1 MQRFAK
7 YTFTLLLGASLVLAS
22 CDKGFEEMNTNPNA
36 STKPNV
42 DYLFSQSIL
51 KGNYV
56 YDRAYFYT
64 SYLTCG
70 NYVQHFSTA
79 KELAGAGS
87 GDKYG
92 VHDQYQ
98 SFYFRYTYTNVL
110 TTLKAIEVA
119 TEGKPELVN
128 KRAAAKI
135 WKVLLLQRITDLYGD
150 VPYTEAAKAGTEAIF
165 LPKYDAQSAIYDGM
179 LKDLDD
185 AIKALD
191 PAQPKFG
198 KADFLFEGDIPK
210 WKKFGYS
217 LMLRVAMRMQ
227 KRDEPKAKEWA
238 LKAIAGGI
246 ILTAADQAVVKYS
259 NGPQVYN
266 NNPVAFELVSQ
277 DYVQGANGLNN
288 TEFGKFSKTFIDALQ
303 TRNDPRLSVVSVVW
317 NGAVPD
323 TTATAQKGLPNGT
336 NGKPAAFNT
345 FSEPNPAT
353 ILQYAA
359 PLIVLSA
366 AETNFLLSEMIV
378 RNWTTGNAA
387 ATYKEGVEIALK
399 NWGLFGAA
407 GVIAPARVTAYSTA
421 NALNTAGAQDAQL
434 NQIHTQFW
442 IASLL
447 DEQEAYANWRR
458 TGFPVLVPV
467 NFTGNATGGT
477 IPRRIPYPVPEQGIN
492 KKNYDDAVTRQGA
505 DNLIT
510 RIWWDKL

>member
-7 YTFTLLLGASLVLAS
+7 YTFTLLLGASLGFSS
-22 CDKGFEEMNTNPNA
+22 CDKGFEQLNTNPNA

-64 SYLTCG
+64 SYITCG
-70 NYVQHFSTA
+70 NFVQHFATA

-110 TTLKAIEVA
+110 TTLKELDKAA
-119 TEGKPELVN
+119 TAPEFVN
-128 KRAAAKI
+128 KRAAARI
-135 WKVLLLQRITDLYGD
+135 WKVMLIQRITDLYGD
-150 VPYTEAAKAGTEAIF
+150 VPYSQANLGGTEGLF
-165 LPKYDAQSAIYDGM
+165 LPKYDPQSEIYDGM
-179 LKDLDD
+179 LRELDE
-185 AIKALD
+185 AIKAFD
-191 PAQPKFG
+191 PAQPKYG
-198 KADFLFEGDIPK
+198 KADFLYEGDIPK

-217 LMLRVAMRMQ
+217 LMLRVAMRLQ
-227 KRDEPKAKEWA
+227 KRDENKAKEWA
-238 LKAIAGGI
+238 LKAIQGGI
-246 ILTAADQAVVKYS
+246 ILSAADQAVVKYT
-259 NGPQVYN
+259 NGPQIYN
-266 NNPVAFELVSQ
+266 SNPVAYELVGQ
-277 DYVQGANGLNN
+277 DYVSGSNGLNN

-303 TRNDPRLSVVSVVW
+303 SRNDPRLSVVSVVW
-317 NGAVPD
+317 NGATPD
-323 TTATAQKGLPNGT
+323 TTSTAQKGLPNGT
-336 NGKPAAFNT
+336 NGKPANFNT
-345 FSEPNPAT
+345 YSEPNPAT

-366 AETNFLLSEMIV
+366 AETNFLLTEAIV
-378 RNWTTGNAA
+378 RGWTAGNAA
-387 ATYKEGVEIALK
+387 DTYRTGVETALK
-399 NWGLFGAA
+399 NWALFGAA
-407 GVIAPARVTAYSTA
+407 GVIAPARITAYTTA
-421 NALNTAGAQDAQL
+421 NALNTAGTLDAQL

-458 TGFPVLVPV
+458 TGYPVLVPV
-467 NFTGNATGGT
+467 NFVGNATGGT

>member
-7 YTFTLLLGASLVLAS
+7 YTFALLFGLAS

-64 SYLTCG
+64 SYITCG
-70 NYVQHFSTA
+70 NFVQHFATA

-110 TTLKAIEVA
+110 TTLKELDKAA
-119 TEGKPELVN
+119 TAPEFVN
-128 KRAAAKI
+128 KRAAATI
-135 WKVLLLQRITDLYGD
+135 WKVMLIQRITDLYGD
-150 VPYTEAAKAGTEAIF
+150 VPYSQANMGGTDAVF
-165 LPKYDAQSAIYDGM
+165 LPQYDAQSDIYAGM
-179 LKDLDD
+179 LKELET
-185 AIKALD
+185 AINSFNE
-191 PAQPKFG
+191 AQPKYG

-227 KRDEPKAKEWA
+227 KRDEQKAKEWA
-238 LKAIAGGI
+238 LKAIQGGV
-246 ILTAADQAVVKYS
+246 ILAAADQAVVKYS

-277 DYVQGANGLNN
+277 DYVQGSNGVNN

-323 TTATAQKGLPNGT
+323 TTSTAQKGLPNGT
-336 NGKPAAFNT
+336 NGKPANFNT

-353 ILQYAA
+353 ILQYSA

-366 AETNFLLSEMIV
+366 AETNFLLTEAIV
-378 RNWTTGNAA
+378 RGWTTGNAA
-387 ATYKEGVEIALK
+387 ETYRAGVETALK
-399 NWGLFGAA
+399 NWALFGAA
-407 GVIAPARVTAYSTA
+407 GVIAPGRITAYTTA
-421 NALNTAGAQDAQL
+421 NALNTGGTLDAQL

-458 TGFPVLVPV
+458 TGYPVLVPV

-492 KKNYDDAVTRQGA
+492 KKNYDDAVIRQGA

>member
-7 YTFTLLLGASLVLAS
+7 YTFVLLLGLAS
-22 CDKGFEEMNTNPNA
+22 CDKGFEELNTNPNA

-64 SYLTCG
+64 SYITCG
-70 NYVQHFSTA
+70 NYVQHFATA

-110 TTLKAIEVA
+110 TTLKELDKAA
-119 TEGKPELVN
+119 TAPEFVN

-135 WKVLLLQRITDLYGD
+135 WKVMLMQRITDLYGD
-150 VPYTEAAKAGTEAIF
+150 VPYSQANLGGTEGLF
-165 LPKYDAQSAIYDGM
+165 LPKYDAQSEIYDGM
-179 LKDLDD
+179 LRELDE
-185 AIKALD
+185 AIKAFD
-191 PAQPKFG
+191 PAQPKYG

-217 LMLRVAMRMQ
+217 LMLRVAMRLQ
-227 KRDEPKAKEWA
+227 KRDENKAKEWA
-238 LKAIAGGI
+238 QKAIQGGI
-246 ILTAADQAVVKYS
+246 ILTAADQAVVKYT

-266 NNPVAFELVSQ
+266 SNPVAYELVNQ
-277 DYVQGANGLNN
+277 DYVPGANGNNN

-303 TRNDPRLSVVSVVW
+303 SRNDPRLPVVSVVW
-317 NGAVPD
+317 NGATPD

-336 NGKPAAFNT
+336 NGKPASFNT
-345 FSEPNPAT
+345 YSEPNPAT

-366 AETNFLLSEMIV
+366 AETNFLLSEAIV
-378 RNWTTGNAA
+378 RGWTAGNAA
-387 ATYKEGVEIALK
+387 EAYRTGVETALK
-399 NWGLFGAA
+399 NWALFGAA
-407 GVIAPARVTAYSTA
+407 GVIAPERITAYTTA
-421 NALNTAGAQDAQL
+421 NALNT
-434 NQIHTQFW
+434 
-442 IASLL
+442 
-447 DEQEAYANWRR
+447 
-458 TGFPVLVPV
+458 
-467 NFTGNATGGT
+467 GG
-477 IPRRIPYPVPEQGIN
+477 
-492 KKNYDDAVTRQGA
+492 
-505 DNLIT
+505 
-510 RIWWDKL
+510 